1 MVEMAA
7 ENVEGGSIANCG
19 HFVPEESPDE
29 IVRHVLAMRKK
40 FATPLYPFV
49 HKSSVEDGID
59 TPSLRPSSRILVASS
74 RDRLVCRHTRL
85 RVGSWND
92 FSHSSDPMRRYSTN

>member
-49 HKSSVEDGID
+49 HNQAWKTVSI
-59 TPSLRPSSRILVASS
+59 LRLSG
-74 RDRLVCRHTRL
+74 RHPE
-85 RVGSWND
+85 SW
-92 FSHSSDPMRRYSTN
+92 